1 MLRHFIITKQHNLF
15 SLENNAKDIMV
26 KMLQDYKNAGDR
38 AYWNKLFVNGFGKT
52 KFKHACIQ
60 SYITFPVTINE
71 KQESAHIMSHL
82 HGEGLSNSLVFA
94 MCFSSLS
101 ITISHG
107 GKAKNGYFHCGFQEK
122 S

>member
-1 MLRHFIITKQHNLF
+1 MAFIVVALQSLMVAACLF
-15 SLENNAKDIMV
+15 LG
-26 KMLQDYKNAGDR
+26 QG
-38 AYWNKLFVNGFGKT
+38 
-52 KFKHACIQ
+52 